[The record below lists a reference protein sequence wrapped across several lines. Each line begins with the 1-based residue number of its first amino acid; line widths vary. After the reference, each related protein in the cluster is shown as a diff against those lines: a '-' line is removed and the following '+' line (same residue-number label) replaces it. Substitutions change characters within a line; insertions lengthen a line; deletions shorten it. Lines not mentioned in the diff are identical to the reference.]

1 MSAAEAKK
9 PVYSRLVGALPAS
22 VPFVPPEALERRI
35 GRTLALRIGANE
47 SAFGPSP
54 KAQAAIRDGA
64 SKVNWYCD
72 PEGFVLRE
80 ALAKHHGVK
89 RDNIGLGIGIDDL
102 LGLSVRAFVDP
113 GDPVVM
119 SYGAYPTFA
128 FHVAG
133 FGGRFVYAPYRD
145 FRNDPEALAD
155 VARKNDSRLV
165 YLSNP
170 DNPTGSWLDAETQ
183 LRLIRALPDHA
194 VMLLD
199 EAYSDFAPAGTVPEI
214 DPEDPR
220 VIRLR
225 TFSKAHGMAGMR
237 IGYAIAPVEVIA
249 AFDKIRHHFGV
260 SRLAQEAALASLG
273 DPDFIAQVARE
284 VSVGR
289 ADYAALAERLGLKA
303 LPSATNF
310 VAIDMGSGVRARAT
324 LKWLLEDE
332 ACFLRMPGVEPLDR
346 LIRVT
351 VGTEAERRGFA
362 AALARVLPRL
372 PA

>member
-1 MSAAEAKK
+1 MTAAEPRPRYA
-9 PVYSRLVGALPAS
+9 SLVAALPAT

-35 GRTLALRIGANE
+35 GHGLKLRIGANE

-54 KAQAAIRDGA
+54 KAVAAIQAGA
-64 SKVNWYCD
+64 SRANWYCD

-80 ALAKHHGVK
+80 ALARHHGVA

-102 LGLSVRAFVDP
+102 LGLIVRAFVDP
-113 GDPVVM
+113 GDPVAM
-119 SYGAYPTFA
+119 SHGGYPTFA

-133 FGGRFVYAPYRD
+133 FGGRFVHAPYRGN
-145 FRNDPEALAD
+145 RNDAEALAAA
-155 VARKNDSRLV
+155 ARARGARIV

-170 DNPTGSWLDAETQ
+170 DNPTGSWLAADEQ
-183 LRLIRALPDHA
+183 LRLVAGLPAGA
-194 VMLLD
+194 VLVLD
-199 EAYSDFAPAGTVPEI
+199 EAYSDFAPAGTLPQI

-220 VIRLR
+220 TIRLR

-237 IGYAIAPVEVIA
+237 VGYAIAPAQIIA
-249 AFDKIRHHFGV
+249 TFDKIRHHFGV

-273 DPDFIAQVARE
+273 DPAFIAEVVRLVAE
-284 VSVGR
+284 GR
-289 ADYAALAERLGLKA
+289 TDYARIAAGLGLQA

-310 VAIDMGSGVRARAT
+310 VAIDMGSGARARAT
-324 LKWLLEDE
+324 LAHLLEDE
-332 ACFLRMPGVEPLDR
+332 ACFLRMPGVPPLDR

-351 VGTEAERRGFA
+351 VGTEPERRGFA
-362 AALARVLPRL
+362 AALARVVAKL